1 MPYSNSTLIAWNIAG
16 VEAQAGHATE
26 IEPAH
31 VMLGLCKVCDVNW
44 EDIADRLFQGD
55 AGFRTEMENDLR
67 LLCHLFK
74 RVQIQP
80 TQFRRRLRALLKK
93 EGPLPPSQSTMHRS
107 SDCRLLFEHAEH
119 LAERHDGKAQ
129 PVRAHHLLVAILEL
143 ENSSWAS
150 LYQEFG
156 LHEVLS
162 KARETGLLSEQPGG
176 PEPSPSQSTVG
187 TADAAPS
194 KRPRKATPF
203 SYLEHFGRDL
213 TALAKDHK
221 LEPLIGRRHEMRELI
236 RVLLKKRKNN
246 PILVGDPGVGKTC
259 LVEGLASWLIG
270 PDVVSALQDR
280 RIVEV
285 SMAALVAGTKHRGDF
300 EERIQGIIAEAARSK
315 NVIIF
320 IDEIHMA
327 LGAGSGD
334 GGAMDAANIL
344 KPALARGDFPCI
356 GATTVKEYRKY
367 IEKDAA
373 LERRFQMVQ
382 IDEPTPGETTEI
394 LQGLR
399 GKFETH
405 HGLTIS
411 QDAID
416 AAVSFS
422 VRYLQDFRL
431 PDKAIDL
438 IDQACASIRLIA
450 LGMGS
455 AGQLPVT
462 EIGKAEVA
470 AVIAERCG
478 LPVQQLTREEGQR
491 LLLMEQALG
500 RRVIGQ
506 TEAVAAVSQ
515 AIRTGRAGLAD
526 PRKPHGVFLF
536 VGPTGTGKTELAKA
550 LAEFLF
556 GSESALVR
564 IDMSEYMEKHSLSRL
579 IGAPPGYIGHDEE
592 GQLTGSLR
600 RKPYSVVLLDEIEKA
615 HPDILNVFLQL
626 FDDGRL
632 TDSHGKTADAR
643 QAIFIMTSNLT
654 TGTAGL
660 KPVGFSAGR
669 GKSLPGGSSDELTDT
684 LQQWFRPEFLNRL
697 TKVVAFKQLSQQDLH
712 EIARKMLHA
721 LIERTG
727 EQGVALEISEDAI
740 VHLSK
745 TAYDPEYGARPLAR
759 TIDTLVAR
767 PLATLLIGGEI
778 KGKEVV
784 RVSVVKDQIAVRKVE
799 FAPET
804 KW

>member
-1 MPYSNSTLIAWNIAG
+1 MPYSNSALIAWNIAG
-16 VEAQAGHATE
+16 VEAQAGHAAE

-31 VMLGLCKVCDVNW
+31 VMLGLCKLCDINVD
-44 EDIADRLFQGD
+44 ELGDRVFQGD
-55 AGFRTEMENDLR
+55 HSLRAQFENDLQILR
-67 LLCHLFK
+67 RLFK
-74 RVQIQP
+74 RGQIPP
-80 TQFRRRLRALLKK
+80 TQFRRRLRALVKQD
-93 EGPLPPSQSTMHRS
+93 GPPPPSQSTMHRS

-119 LAERHDGKAQ
+119 LVEQHDGKSQ

-143 ENSSWAS
+143 ENPSWAS
-150 LYQEFG
+150 LYEEFG

-162 KARETGLLSEQPGG
+162 KAREAGLLSEQPDETGA
-176 PEPSPSQSTVG
+176 SPSQNTVG
-187 TADAAPS
+187 TAETASS
-194 KRPRKATPF
+194 KKIRKPQPF
-203 SYLEHFGRDL
+203 SYLDHFGRDL

-221 LEPLIGRRHEMRELI
+221 LEPLIGRRHELRELI

-246 PILVGDPGVGKTC
+246 PILIGDPGVGKTC
-259 LVEGLASWLIG
+259 LVEGLATWLIG
-270 PDVVSALQDR
+270 PEVVSDLRDR
-280 RIVEV
+280 RIVEI

-300 EERIQGIIAEAARSK
+300 EERIQGIIAEATRSN

-382 IDEPTPGETTEI
+382 IKEPTPGETSEI

-399 GKFETH
+399 RKFEEH
-405 HGLTIS
+405 HGLAIS
-411 QDAID
+411 QEAID

-438 IDQACASIRLIA
+438 IDQACASVRLIA

-455 AGQLPVT
+455 AGRLPVAQ
-462 EIGKAEVA
+462 IGKAEVA

-478 LPVQQLTREEGQR
+478 LPVEQLTHEEGQR

-506 TEAVAAVSQ
+506 ADAVAAVSQ
-515 AIRTGRAGLAD
+515 VIRTGRAGLTD
-526 PRKPHGVFLF
+526 PNRPQGVFLF

-556 GSESALVR
+556 GSDSALIR

-592 GQLTGSLR
+592 GQLTGQLR
-600 RKPYSVVLLDEIEKA
+600 RKPYAVVLLDEIEKA
-615 HPDILNVFLQL
+615 HPDILNLFLQL

-660 KPVGFSAGR
+660 KPVGFSP
-669 GKSLPGGSSDELTDT
+669 GKSKSGPTGSSDALTDT
-684 LQQWFRPEFLNRL
+684 LQQWFRPEFLNRI
-697 TKVVAFKQLSQQDLH
+697 TKVVSFKQLSQQDLH
-712 EIARKMLHA
+712 EIARTMLQA
-721 LIERTG
+721 LILRTG
-727 EQGVALEISEDAI
+727 EQGVTLEISEDAI
-740 VHLSK
+740 AHLCKS
-745 TAYDPEYGARPLAR
+745 AYAPEYGARPLAR
-759 TIDTLVAR
+759 TIDSLVAR
-767 PLATLLIGGEI
+767 PLASLLIGGELT
-778 KGKEVV
+778 GKAVV
-784 RVSVVKDQIAVRKVE
+784 RVSVNKDQISVRKVVL
-799 FAPET
+799 ASET
-804 KW
+804 R